1 MRSIFYVLPLCLAL
15 LTSCAQPT
23 AAAAPNA
30 IAGEAIL
37 KGLSAPET
45 VIYRDFD
52 ETWYV
57 LREGER
63 SFSQV
68 ESALSQL
75 SGVPCEDPDLTGCY
89 DFSLITGAE
98 THDLIFTSGT
108 QTSYVC
114 LDCQWY
120 STDPHAEKKLVQLM
134 VDKGTPIPK
143 EQWIHDPDYITL
155 DILLRNNTGVS
166 SKFPKVHNSD
176 SPYAYNA
183 DISMEEL
190 IQAGILPQL
199 TDYGSY
205 SLGYYRADGTL
216 SSYQAGWQM
225 EAGKGEGA
233 IQLTLNIWPQMPE
246 NPEQTGNILLFDPQD
261 LTKTE
266 LTDGHG
272 RSVTVYG
279 DGTLSTQFSRL
290 IFTLP
295 NGVYCQLEASH
306 TAPPDAPVAILRCLI
321 ENGFDPA
328 DYELEPLP
336 DSIAE

>member
-1 MRSIFYVLPLCLAL
+1 M
-15 LTSCAQPT
+15 
-23 AAAAPNA
+23 
-30 IAGEAIL
+30 
-37 KGLSAPET
+37 
-45 VIYRDFD
+45 IYRDFD

-89 DFSLITGAE
+89 DFSLITGSE

-114 LDCQWY
+114 LDRQWY

-176 SPYAYNA
+176 SP
-183 DISMEEL
+183 
-190 IQAGILPQL
+190 
-199 TDYGSY
+199 
-205 SLGYYRADGTL
+205 
-216 SSYQAGWQM
+216 
-225 EAGKGEGA
+225 
-233 IQLTLNIWPQMPE
+233 
-246 NPEQTGNILLFDPQD
+246 
-261 LTKTE
+261 
-266 LTDGHG
+266 
-272 RSVTVYG
+272 
-279 DGTLSTQFSRL
+279 
-290 IFTLP
+290 
-295 NGVYCQLEASH
+295 
-306 TAPPDAPVAILRCLI
+306 
-321 ENGFDPA
+321 
-328 DYELEPLP
+328 
-336 DSIAE
+336 